1 MIYILKITNVC
12 QDDVK
17 QGKNRTD
24 ELFYFL
30 RGVITVGK
38 IMLKCVES
46 RVSKLFIKRALG

>member
-17 QGKNRTD
+17 QGKNSTD

-30 RGVITVGK
+30 RGVITVSK
-38 IMLKCVES
+38 IMIKCVES